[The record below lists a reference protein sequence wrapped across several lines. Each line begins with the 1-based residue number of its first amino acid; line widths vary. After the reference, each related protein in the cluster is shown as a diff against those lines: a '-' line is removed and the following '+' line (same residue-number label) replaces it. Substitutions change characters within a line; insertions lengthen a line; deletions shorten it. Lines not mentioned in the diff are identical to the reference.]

1 MWLILCRITFLRTV
15 GSRVGIYPIAPWF
28 TTASTR
34 SALTMPAQSTVNTN
48 GDIGTELM
56 AFWQG
61 QCVCSLPTS
70 AYDNKC
76 QASTLSARRGRKTH
90 PALGVGGFVF
100 SEEVEEVVFVF
111 VVPCSSLKQVL
122 VHLIMSVYKG
132 VTSACSRDRGKWLD
146 VQSMI
151 PPSSSVLASKSSY
164 TT

>member
-1 MWLILCRITFLRTV
+1 M
-15 GSRVGIYPIAPWF
+15 
-28 TTASTR
+28 
-34 SALTMPAQSTVNTN
+34 
-48 GDIGTELM
+48 
-56 AFWQG
+56 
-61 QCVCSLPTS
+61 
-70 AYDNKC
+70 
-76 QASTLSARRGRKTH
+76 
-90 PALGVGGFVF
+90 F